1 MEMHAYS
8 EDYLLTAQRIL
19 GDMLD
24 YAVNE
29 YEFDPDEFYKMFLVS
44 DVSRQ
49 FQEGNPTYIAGKN
62 GCEMVKEVIR
72 SAGLIMEEI
81 PDEMYLDKSPEY
93 WAGWALAYYQW
104 YTARPFMKIYKVVTI
119 EDLLKMYSVY
129 HEMDIMKFVEAINEK
144 WDQYYTE
151 TNLKRLRKIAG
162 LSQRELADL
171 SGVALR
177 QIQLFEQ
184 KMSAPHF
191 ASDRGSPFAPT
202 GRSAAAHIHAPGREL
217 PFPWYILLPP
227 LPDRHTALFWF
238 LPIFL

>member
-1 MEMHAYS
+1 MTMCAYS
-8 EDYLLTAQRIL
+8 KDYLSMAQKVL

-24 YAVNE
+24 FAVNTCD
-29 YEFDPDEFYKMFLVS
+29 FDIDQFFAMFLVS
-44 DVSRQ
+44 DVSVQ
-49 FQEGNPTYIAGKN
+49 FQEGNPTYLVGKT
-62 GCEMVKEVIR
+62 GCELVREVIKD
-72 SAGLIMEEI
+72 AGLADIAL

-184 KMSAPHF
+184 KKRNINHTRAIDVLKIGKVLGCKSE
-191 ASDRGSPFAPT
+191 D
-202 GRSAAAHIHAPGREL
+202 
-217 PFPWYILLPP
+217 LLE
-227 LPDRHTALFWF
+227 
-238 LPIFL
+238 I

>member
-62 GCEMVKEVIR
+62 GCEIVKEVIR

-81 PDEMYLDKSPEY
+81 PDEMYLDKLSMVY
-93 WAGWALAYYQW
+93 SKTVY
-104 YTARPFMKIYKVVTI
+104 
-119 EDLLKMYSVY
+119 ED
-129 HEMDIMKFVEAINEK
+129 
-144 WDQYYTE
+144 
-151 TNLKRLRKIAG
+151 
-162 LSQRELADL
+162 
-171 SGVALR
+171 
-177 QIQLFEQ
+177 IQ
-184 KMSAPHF
+184 S
-191 ASDRGSPFAPT
+191 SNDR
-202 GRSAAAHIHAPGREL
+202 RSSKNVFRIS
-217 PFPWYILLPP
+217 
-227 LPDRHTALFWF
+227 
-238 LPIFL
+238 

>member
-1 MEMHAYS
+1 MKMHAYS

-62 GCEMVKEVIR
+62 GCEIVKEVIR

-184 KMSAPHF
+184 KKRNINHTRAIDVLKIGKVLGCKSE
-191 ASDRGSPFAPT
+191 D
-202 GRSAAAHIHAPGREL
+202 
-217 PFPWYILLPP
+217 LLE
-227 LPDRHTALFWF
+227 
-238 LPIFL
+238 I

>member
-81 PDEMYLDKSPEY
+81 PDEMY
-93 WAGWALAYYQW
+93 
-104 YTARPFMKIYKVVTI
+104 F
-119 EDLLKMYSVY
+119 VY

-184 KMSAPHF
+184 KKRNINHTRAIDVLKIGKVLGCKSE
-191 ASDRGSPFAPT
+191 D
-202 GRSAAAHIHAPGREL
+202 
-217 PFPWYILLPP
+217 LLE
-227 LPDRHTALFWF
+227 
-238 LPIFL
+238 I

>member
-62 GCEMVKEVIR
+62 GCEIVKEVIR

-93 WAGWALAYYQW
+93 WVGWALA

-184 KMSAPHF
+184 KKRNINHTRAIDVLKIGKVLGCKSE
-191 ASDRGSPFAPT
+191 D
-202 GRSAAAHIHAPGREL
+202 
-217 PFPWYILLPP
+217 LLE
-227 LPDRHTALFWF
+227 
-238 LPIFL
+238 I

>member
-1 MEMHAYS
+1 MEYIKNNKILERLKDVPA
-8 EDYLLTAQRIL
+8 EKRTARFVCAVAAVFPGNEEVIGYGTMEGRIA
-19 GDMLD
+19 DH
-24 YAVNE
+24 
-29 YEFDPDEFYKMFLVS
+29 
-44 DVSRQ
+44 
-49 FQEGNPTYIAGKN
+49 IAGKN

-184 KMSAPHF
+184 KKRNINHTRAIDVLKIGKVLGCKSE
-191 ASDRGSPFAPT
+191 D
-202 GRSAAAHIHAPGREL
+202 
-217 PFPWYILLPP
+217 LLE
-227 LPDRHTALFWF
+227 
-238 LPIFL
+238 I

>member
-62 GCEMVKEVIR
+62 GCEIVKEVIR

-93 WAGWALAYYQW
+93 WVGWALAYYQW
-104 YTARPFMKIYKVVTI
+104 YTARLFMKIYKVVTI

-151 TNLKRLRKIAG
+151 TNLKCLRKIAG

-184 KMSAPHF
+184 KKRNINHTRAIDVLKIGKVLGCKSE
-191 ASDRGSPFAPT
+191 D
-202 GRSAAAHIHAPGREL
+202 
-217 PFPWYILLPP
+217 LLE
-227 LPDRHTALFWF
+227 
-238 LPIFL
+238 I

>member
-29 YEFDPDEFYKMFLVS
+29 YEFDPDEFYKMFLHP

-93 WAGWALAYYQW
+93 WAGWAL
-104 YTARPFMKIYKVVTI
+104 RVLSVVYSKTVY
-119 EDLLKMYSVY
+119 ED
-129 HEMDIMKFVEAINEK
+129 
-144 WDQYYTE
+144 
-151 TNLKRLRKIAG
+151 
-162 LSQRELADL
+162 
-171 SGVALR
+171 
-177 QIQLFEQ
+177 IQ
-184 KMSAPHF
+184 S
-191 ASDRGSPFAPT
+191 SNDR
-202 GRSAAAHIHAPGREL
+202 RSFKNVFRIS
-217 PFPWYILLPP
+217 
-227 LPDRHTALFWF
+227 
-238 LPIFL
+238 

>member
-62 GCEMVKEVIR
+62 GCEIVKEVIR

-93 WAGWALAYYQW
+93 WVCWALAYYQW

-184 KMSAPHF
+184 KKRNINHTRAIDVLKIGKVLGCKSE
-191 ASDRGSPFAPT
+191 D
-202 GRSAAAHIHAPGREL
+202 
-217 PFPWYILLPP
+217 LLE
-227 LPDRHTALFWF
+227 
-238 LPIFL
+238 I